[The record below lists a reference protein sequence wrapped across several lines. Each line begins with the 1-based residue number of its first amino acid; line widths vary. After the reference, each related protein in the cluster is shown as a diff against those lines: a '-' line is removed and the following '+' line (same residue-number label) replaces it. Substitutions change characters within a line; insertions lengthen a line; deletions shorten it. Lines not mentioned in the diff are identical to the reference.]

1 VLDET
6 PMNTGKVQLR
16 VVVFTGGAVLEHDC
30 LRFIARVDVEP
41 GLQLVGVFCE
51 TDSPGVSGV
60 IRDLWTR
67 RRWLAPL
74 LLAQRGLRRAARIM
88 TSPRAEMARRRTLRR
103 ISERVHFVADLHATP
118 VLSRVVAL
126 RPDLGAVYGGPIL
139 RPELFRIPLAGTLGI
154 HHGRLPHYRGKKTTF
169 WAMHNGEESVGVA
182 IQRIGSGLDR
192 GDILRDAVL
201 RTGRTPLPVMS
212 RRLESLGLDLYIE
225 ALRSVHAGTAV
236 FRPQAAAGGRL
247 YRDPRPAD
255 IARYWFKYLAML
267 LKYHGAPRGS
277 DV

>member
-1 VLDET
+1 
-6 PMNTGKVQLR
+6 MNTGKEHLR

-30 LRFIARVDVEP
+30 LQFIARIDAEP

-51 TDSPGVSGV
+51 SHSPGMSGV
-60 IRDLWTR
+60 IRDLWMR

-74 LLAQRGLRRAARIM
+74 LLAQRGLRRAARVM
-88 TSPRAEMARRRTLRR
+88 TSPRAEMARRRTLQR
-103 ISERVHFVADLHATP
+103 ISERVQFVPDLHATS
-118 VLSRVVAL
+118 VLSRVAEL

-169 WAMHNGEESVGVA
+169 WAMHNGEETVGVA

-201 RTGRTPLPVMS
+201 RTGRTPLPVMN
-212 RRLESLGLDLYIE
+212 RRLERLGLDLYIE
-225 ALRSVHAGTAV
+225 ALQSVQAGTAV
-236 FRPQAAAGGRL
+236 FRPQAAAVGPL
-247 YRDPRPAD
+247 YKDPGPGD
-255 IARYWFKYLAML
+255 IARYWLKYLAML
-267 LKYHGAPRGS
+267 LKYRGAPRSS